1 MARGTHCLAV
11 SSRSYPQSRNW
22 HAAAKSSLCRLPAEA
37 PLARYSSVLG
47 GRELLLVPT
56 VYLGIGLIEK
66 ILDCVEQFASSAPG
80 VSGSHCSQLPTASTR
95 AECPSA
101 ATPCVCPRAFAQP
114 PVRLGDNGDDIFSV
128 SLLLSS
134 AFSIVLLS
142 TPRVRRA
149 LISFVAEVVIS
160 PPCAEGLSASLNSLR
175 SMSSSLNAIAATG
188 ICSLGCP
195 PARSSALGS

>member
-11 SSRSYPQSRNW
+11 SLRSYPQSRNW

-66 ILDCVEQFASSAPG
+66 ILDCVKQFLPPRRIRFPRSHCPPQVRGRNVHQQRPLVFAPG
-80 VSGSHCSQLPTASTR
+80 HLH
-95 AECPSA
+95 E
-101 ATPCVCPRAFAQP
+101 P
-114 PVRLGDNGDDIFSV
+114 PVRLGDNGGDIF
-128 SLLLSS
+128 
-134 AFSIVLLS
+134 
-142 TPRVRRA
+142 RVITTLQRILDRA
-149 LISFVAEVVIS
+149 PLHPTGSQGIDQLCRGVVIS
-160 PPCAEGLSASLNSLR
+160 PPCEEGLSASLNSLR
-175 SMSSSLNAIAATG
+175 SMSCSLNTIAATG